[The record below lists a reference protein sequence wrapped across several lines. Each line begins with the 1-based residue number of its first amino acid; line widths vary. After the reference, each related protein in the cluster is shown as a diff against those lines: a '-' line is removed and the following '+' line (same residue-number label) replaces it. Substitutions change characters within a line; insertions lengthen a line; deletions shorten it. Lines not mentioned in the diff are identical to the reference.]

1 MAIEANPTG
10 MAPTIQPVQRPQSTG
25 TTEGVN
31 RRGDGGASSPF
42 SPQTNVTVKN
52 SIADMA
58 GVLAKIST
66 NQEEAVE
73 AMPQQLQKV
82 IQQVLQ
88 SSFSLQ
94 DTMAQGLGSTVESQ
108 RFSMEQLTTLSRM
121 LSQLGTLGEKGISL
135 ENISDSMQALLTNL
149 KEMVTDTQEGSA
161 LEPALL
167 NKAAFQLLDTKSAAD
182 LPAAL
187 QQLIQ
192 QLSGTAVQ
200 TAAQNPAASDGQGFL
215 KQLIQYFMPAAP
227 AAETAE
233 QGESFAQPQTQQSTA
248 KTMDSAGTAQT
259 ALPGQAAA
267 AEDAN
272 ENVTGTALKQ
282 SLPAAE
288 GENFSARPQQ
298 AMTEEANFV
307 RGQENAPALANTVAG
322 EKGQVPLQTAAQNQ
336 SDGAAGN
343 LFGNSAQEEPAQTA
357 AGSRMG
363 LQQEPLPQN
372 LQQAEGKTG
381 NPGMAQ
387 TGSQQQTLPLQN
399 TPQLMETMKN
409 LASLLLKDANLTEK
423 DVTLLQN
430 FVNRSQSTL
439 SEDEAKQLQQLLRL
453 CQSNMPAAVQQAANC
468 QNMTDLPRL
477 WAFMQLCDM
486 TAVKDMKP
494 RQLKAASRDVAD
506 FVSAMKQ
513 SMGGDHASSVD
524 QQGTVNRSLNFM
536 VPIYLGENGQQSY
549 PAYIH
554 VYDEEKQS
562 EGQAEPQKETWL
574 RLCVLTENIG
584 AVELTCRVYEKQKLN
599 VRVYF
604 SDASAVESFK
614 EYVPEFKASFSD
626 SSLEL
631 TDLKIGVAG
640 TKL

>member
-25 TTEGVN
+25 STESVN

-58 GVLAKIST
+58 GILAKIST

-121 LSQLGTLGEKGISL
+121 LSQLGTLGEKGVSL
-135 ENISDSMQALLTNL
+135 ENISDGMQALLTNL
-149 KEMVTDTQEGSA
+149 KELVTNTQEGSA

-167 NKAAFQLLDTKSAAD
+167 NKAAFQLLDAKSADD

-200 TAAQNPAASDGQGFL
+200 NAAQNTMASDGQGFL
-215 KQLIQYFMPAAP
+215 KQLIQYFMPAA
-227 AAETAE
+227 ASAETAQMDE
-233 QGESFAQPQTQQSTA
+233 TSVPQQNQNTAKMMDTGMAQTNLNGQQASTADVQESTPGFSQQQS
-248 KTMDSAGTAQT
+248 M
-259 ALPGQAAA
+259 
-267 AEDAN
+267 
-272 ENVTGTALKQ
+272 
-282 SLPAAE
+282 PAAE
-288 GENFSARPQQ
+288 GKMAEGPNFLK
-298 AMTEEANFV
+298 
-307 RGQENAPALANTVAG
+307 GQENPAFSSNTVAG
-322 EKGQVPLQTAAQNQ
+322 EKEQQIPVQ
-336 SDGAAGN
+336 SQANAAGQES
-343 LFGNSAQEEPAQTA
+343 SALLGKETAQTPGEGRA
-357 AGSRMG
+357 AV
-363 LQQEPLPQN
+363 QQEPLARN
-372 LQQAEGKTG
+372 LQQAGAGTAESQNT
-381 NPGMAQ
+381 PAQ
-387 TGSQQQTLPLQN
+387 AGSQLQQSLPMQN
-399 TPQLMETMKN
+399 TPQLMETMKS

-423 DVTLLQN
+423 DMTLLQN

-453 CQSNMPAAVQQAANC
+453 CQSNMPAAVQQAANR
-468 QNMTDLPRL
+468 QNMTELPRL

-486 TAVKDMKP
+486 TSVKDMKP

-513 SMGGDHASSVD
+513 SMGGEHASSVD
-524 QQGTVNRSLNFM
+524 QQGTVNRSMNFM

-562 EGQAEPQKETWL
+562 EGQEATQKETWL

-604 SDASAVESFK
+604 SNASAVESFK
-614 EYVPEFKASFSD
+614 EYVPEFKASFTD

-631 TDLKIGVAG
+631 TDLKVGVAG
-640 TKL
+640 TRL